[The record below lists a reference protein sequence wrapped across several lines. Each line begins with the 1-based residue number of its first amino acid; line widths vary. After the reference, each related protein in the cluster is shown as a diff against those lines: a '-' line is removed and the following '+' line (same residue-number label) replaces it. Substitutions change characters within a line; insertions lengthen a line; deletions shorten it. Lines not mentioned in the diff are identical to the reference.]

1 MKPREW
7 KIFGIACVEKG
18 SAAYDN
24 FQWNEGAVHAIEKP
38 AYDRLEAMCEKLGAA
53 AVKLGLVKDLY
64 NPDYIPSVRDLID
77 AEDEFRKVLTEY
89 RAMRDETKMPCPDK
103 DIDPLG

>member
-7 KIFGIACVEKG
+7 KIFGIACAEKG

-38 AYDRLEAMCEKLGAA
+38 AYDRLEAMCEDVLCD
-53 AVKLGLVKDLY
+53 LVY
-64 NPDYIPSVRDLID
+64 
-77 AEDEFRKVLTEY
+77 AESYCGHPGTKEYLSKRIAEY
-89 RAMRDETKMPCPDK
+89 RAMRDETKMPCPRNE
-103 DIDPLG
+103 